1 MGTRYAGSEE
11 EKRALEG
18 YIKLSRALASVE
30 ARVNAHLAGHGL
42 STSQF
47 GLLEALY
54 HLGPLCQQQLAQKL
68 LKSSGN
74 LTLVLDNLEKRGLV
88 VRSRDARDR
97 RFVRV
102 CLSEAGREAIEAI
115 FPDHVRG
122 VVAAFA
128 PLAAEEQRQLAALC
142 KTLGLAQRS
151 QAQGGQGGHHD

>member
-1 MGTRYAGSEE
+1 MGTRYAGNEE

-18 YIKLSRALASVE
+18 YIKLSRALACVD
-30 ARVNAHLAGHGL
+30 ARVNAHLGRRGL

-47 GLLEALY
+47 GVLEALY
-54 HLGPLCQQQLAQKL
+54 HLGPLHQHQLAGKL

-115 FPDHVRG
+115 LPDHVRG
-122 VVAAFA
+122 VAAAFA
-128 PLAAEEQRQLAALC
+128 PLSAEEQRQLAELC
-142 KTLGLAQRS
+142 KKLGLAQRPKS
-151 QAQGGQGGHHD
+151 